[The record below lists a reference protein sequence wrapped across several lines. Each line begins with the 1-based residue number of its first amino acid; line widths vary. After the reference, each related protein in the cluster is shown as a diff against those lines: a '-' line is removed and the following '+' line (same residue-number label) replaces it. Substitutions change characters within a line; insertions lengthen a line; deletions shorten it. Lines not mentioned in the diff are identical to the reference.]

1 MTVSAISTS
10 SEPAVGVT
18 VLGSGSQGNAIV
30 VHTATGGVLV
40 DAGFSRVELRRRLAA
55 AQVDET
61 LLRAILITHEHED
74 HVKGLRVMANTLKLP
89 VYCNRLTAESIR
101 DKGHAPDE
109 RFCLFTVG
117 AAFEVGGF
125 RIEPFSIPHDAVDPS
140 AFIFRLGGKK
150 IAIVT
155 DIGHASGLVQH
166 HLRECDLLVLES
178 NHEVTLLMN
187 SGRPMDLKHRILGKH
202 GHLSNAD
209 SMALLKRVAHAR
221 TRHVILAHAS
231 QECNRYELVEQHASQ
246 CLKQLGRLDI
256 RILVAQQ
263 DTCLPTV
270 WV

>member
-1 MTVSAISTS
+1 MTVPEHSSATL
-10 SEPAVGVT
+10 PAIGVT

-30 VHTATGGVLV
+30 VHTAAAGVLV
-40 DAGFSRVELRRRLAA
+40 DAGFSRAELRRRLDT
-55 AQVDET
+55 AQVAESI
-61 LLRAILITHEHED
+61 LRAIVITHEHED
-74 HVKGLRVMANTLKLP
+74 HIKGLRVTAKSLDLP

-101 DKGHAPDE
+101 ARGHAPD
-109 RFCLFTVG
+109 RPFCLFTAG

-125 RIEPFSIPHDAVDPS
+125 RVEPFSIPHDAVDPS
-140 AFIFRLGGKK
+140 AFIFRLGDRK

-187 SGRPMDLKHRILGKH
+187 SARPMDVKHRILGKH
-202 GHLSNAD
+202 GHLSNVD
-209 SMALLKRVAHAR
+209 SMELLKRVAHPR

-231 QECNRYELVEQHASQ
+231 QECNRYELVEQHACH
-246 CLKQLGRLDI
+246 CLKQLDRHDI
-256 RILVAQQ
+256 RVLIARQ
-263 DTCLPTV
+263 DACLPTV